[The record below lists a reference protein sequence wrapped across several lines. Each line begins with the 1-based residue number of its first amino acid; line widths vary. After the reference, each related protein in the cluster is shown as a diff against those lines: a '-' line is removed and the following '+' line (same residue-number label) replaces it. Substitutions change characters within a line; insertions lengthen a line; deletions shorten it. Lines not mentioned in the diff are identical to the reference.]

1 MKHYNDK
8 LDFVIRS
15 VLSRADI
22 MLPEDVLT
30 ELCVEIEAFIQ
41 DRVRELEPC
50 IEMTD
55 EAAIDRLQ
63 RSGWMQKHDLAMSFD
78 SLTAVV
84 NNLMRNG
91 DKSIS
96 INVYPWKEDDE

>member
-1 MKHYNDK
+1 MKDYNEK

-15 VLSRADI
+15 VLSRKKT
-22 MLPEDVLT
+22 MLPEDVRT

-41 DRVRELEPC
+41 ARELEPC
-50 IEMTD
+50 KEITD
-55 EAAIDRLQ
+55 EAAIYHLN
-63 RSGWMQKHDLAMSFD
+63 RSGWMQRHDRAMSFD

-96 INVYPWKEDDE
+96 INVYPWREDEE